1 MFGLG
6 LGLWCF
12 NATFNNIVEVRF
24 IGGGNQEYPEKT
36 TDLSQVTDKLNRIM
50 LYPVHLTTSVEIGTD
65 YIGSCK
71 SNYPTIMTRMF
82 ELLNMSHVIKSYF
95 DYSSKIFTTTFF
107 LSVCINYNWTR
118 LFPRIVAAE
127 LFKFGQNEL
136 KKYIDEKL
144 KGSYRPQSC

>member
-107 LSVCINYNWTR
+107 LSVCINYN
-118 LFPRIVAAE
+118 
-127 LFKFGQNEL
+127 
-136 KKYIDEKL
+136 
-144 KGSYRPQSC
+144 